1 MSILPYQ
8 EIQRRIKADGLI
20 HGADLDSCLSPASY
34 ELRIGS
40 IRPIEGES
48 ERKLAK
54 GEEFVMKEGASV
66 LVGTLE
72 EVRLPDDVAGFLFLK
87 SSLGRSGYVPWSQGY
102 VDPGYNGGLTI
113 ALHNF
118 AGKLQLFAG
127 HQKICHIVFVKLTA
141 PTTNPYDGE
150 YSGSTG
156 ATASK
161 DRTPIVISPAG
172 FQLISKAFGTVGD
185 ETLRAIVDEGVRG
198 ILGNS
203 GQG

>member
-102 VDPGYNGGLTI
+102 VDPDTMAVSRSHSI
-113 ALHNF
+113 
-118 AGKLQLFAG
+118 
-127 HQKICHIVFVKLTA
+127 T
-141 PTTNPYDGE
+141 
-150 YSGSTG
+150 SRGSFNC
-156 ATASK
+156 S
-161 DRTPIVISPAG
+161 RVIRKSA
-172 FQLISKAFGTVGD
+172 ISS
-185 ETLRAIVDEGVRG
+185 L
-198 ILGNS
+198 
-203 GQG
+203 